1 MRIAS
6 FCLFLVLTGCAPK
19 PQALYQNPLFPKCGP
34 DPWALF
40 YNGNY
45 YYMHTMQNCLCLWVT
60 PDITDVRNAP
70 CKTIWTP
77 EELELLNQARAAKAK
92 ADAQARREQELATYK
107 ALVDDAIRETVP
119 EACAIS
125 EILATKKRAI
135 IDRFRAVIRMKEEL
149 FRGTKALRDGRYTDT
164 FTNADG
170 TARVTVGYNTL
181 DNYDD
186 TYTSGVEM
194 VNQYI
199 ESLATD
205 AKSVQLANMVTTL
218 LRERSKAGQLKAQN
232 VLRLEQMAG
241 ESGNETFIEGMRI
254 IREAYRPIQSKQFV
268 KVELKDP
275 VSNEWVPVSMNMTN
289 C

>member
-1 MRIAS
+1 ME
-6 FCLFLVLTGCAPK
+6 PK
-19 PQALYQNPLFPKCGP
+19 QTTVSL
-34 DPWALF
+34 
-40 YNGNY
+40 
-45 YYMHTMQNCLCLWVT
+45 
-60 PDITDVRNAP
+60 
-70 CKTIWTP
+70 TP

-125 EILATKKRAI
+125 ETLATKKRAI
-135 IDRFRAVIRMKEEL
+135 IDRFHAVIRMKEEL

-164 FTNADG
+164 FTNAEG
-170 TARVTVGYNTL
+170 TARVTVGYNTI

-186 TYTSGVEM
+186 TYTAGVEM
-194 VNQYI
+194 VNRYI

-205 AKSVQLANMVTTL
+205 DKSLQLANMVTTL

-254 IREAYRPIQSKQFV
+254 IREAYHPIQSKQFV
-268 KVELKDP
+268 KVEQKDP
-275 VSNEWVPVSMNMTN
+275 LTNEWVPVAMNMTN

>member
-1 MRIAS
+1 ME
-6 FCLFLVLTGCAPK
+6 PK
-19 PQALYQNPLFPKCGP
+19 QTTVSL
-34 DPWALF
+34 
-40 YNGNY
+40 
-45 YYMHTMQNCLCLWVT
+45 
-60 PDITDVRNAP
+60 
-70 CKTIWTP
+70 TP

-125 EILATKKRAI
+125 ETLATKKRAI
-135 IDRFRAVIRMKEEL
+135 IDRFHAVIRMKEEL

-164 FTNADG
+164 FTNAEG
-170 TARVTVGYNTL
+170 TARVTVGYNTI

-186 TYTSGVEM
+186 TYTAGVEM
-194 VNQYI
+194 VNRYI

-205 AKSVQLANMVTTL
+205 DKSLQLANMVTTL

-241 ESGNETFIEGMRI
+241 ESGDDTFIEGMRI

-268 KVELKDP
+268 KVEQKDP
-275 VSNEWVPVSMNMTN
+275 ISNEWVPIPMNMTN

>member
-1 MRIAS
+1 METTTTLS
-6 FCLFLVLTGCAPK
+6 L
-19 PQALYQNPLFPKCGP
+19 
-34 DPWALF
+34 
-40 YNGNY
+40 
-45 YYMHTMQNCLCLWVT
+45 
-60 PDITDVRNAP
+60 
-70 CKTIWTP
+70 TP

-186 TYTSGVEM
+186 TYTAGVEM

-232 VLRLEQMAG
+232 VLRLEQMAS

-268 KVELKDP
+268 KVEQKDP
-275 VSNEWVPVSMNMTN
+275 LSNEWVPVSMNMTN

>member
-1 MRIAS
+1 METTTTVS
-6 FCLFLVLTGCAPK
+6 L
-19 PQALYQNPLFPKCGP
+19 
-34 DPWALF
+34 
-40 YNGNY
+40 
-45 YYMHTMQNCLCLWVT
+45 
-60 PDITDVRNAP
+60 
-70 CKTIWTP
+70 TP

-92 ADAQARREQELATYK
+92 ADAQAQREQELATYK

-125 EILATKKRAI
+125 ETLATKKRAI
-135 IDRFRAVIRMKEEL
+135 IDRFHAVIRMKEEL

-164 FTNADG
+164 FTNAEG
-170 TARVTVGYNTL
+170 TARVTVGYNTI

-186 TYTSGVEM
+186 TYTAGVEM
-194 VNQYI
+194 VNRYI

-205 AKSVQLANMVTTL
+205 DKSLQLANMVNTL

-232 VLRLEQMAG
+232 VLRLEQMAS
-241 ESGNETFIEGMRI
+241 ESGNDTFIEGMRI

-268 KVELKDP
+268 KVEQKDP

>member
-1 MRIAS
+1 METTTTVS
-6 FCLFLVLTGCAPK
+6 L
-19 PQALYQNPLFPKCGP
+19 
-34 DPWALF
+34 
-40 YNGNY
+40 
-45 YYMHTMQNCLCLWVT
+45 
-60 PDITDVRNAP
+60 
-70 CKTIWTP
+70 TP

-125 EILATKKRAI
+125 ETLATKKRAI
-135 IDRFRAVIRMKEEL
+135 IDRFHAVIRMKEEL

-170 TARVTVGYNTL
+170 TARVTVGYNTI

-186 TYTSGVEM
+186 TYTAGVEM
-194 VNQYI
+194 VNRYI

-205 AKSVQLANMVTTL
+205 DKSLQLANMVTTL

-241 ESGNETFIEGMRI
+241 ESGDDTFIEGMRI

-268 KVELKDP
+268 KVEQKDP
-275 VSNEWVPVSMNMTN
+275 ISNEWVPIPMNMTN

>member
-1 MRIAS
+1 METTTTVS
-6 FCLFLVLTGCAPK
+6 L
-19 PQALYQNPLFPKCGP
+19 
-34 DPWALF
+34 
-40 YNGNY
+40 
-45 YYMHTMQNCLCLWVT
+45 
-60 PDITDVRNAP
+60 
-70 CKTIWTP
+70 TP

-170 TARVTVGYNTL
+170 TARVTVGYNTI

-186 TYTSGVEM
+186 TYTAGVEM

-232 VLRLEQMAG
+232 VLRLEQMAS

-268 KVELKDP
+268 KVEQKDP
-275 VSNEWVPVSMNMTN
+275 ISNEWVPVSMNMTN